1 MPTELELSAFPPTK
15 YGKLVG
21 KVKSISPMPLSSSG
35 LMKELKNDQLV
46 GRITEAGSP
55 FMVKVEIL
63 RDPETGDFKW
73 SSASKSE
80 RKLQVGMIGQG
91 SVITR
96 EEQLR
101 WLLLPQTE

>member
-1 MPTELELSAFPPTK
+1 
-15 YGKLVG
+15 
-21 KVKSISPMPLSSSG
+21 
-35 LMKELKNDQLV
+35 
-46 GRITEAGSP
+46 
-55 FMVKVEIL
+55 MVKVEIL